1 MLKNKLDYKLVN
13 FLLILL
19 IILTIYQTK
28 ELWLNIL
35 NLTSNILKPLLISII
50 ISYILNIY
58 LKILNKKFNKKISII
73 LFLITIFLII
83 YILIFKLLPTIIL
96 QLKEGI
102 NGITY
107 ILKTVSLK
115 YNINIINTIGKL
127 KQLDE
132 LIPNIN
138 IISNIIKYISLTL
151 IVISISIYLFI
162 DWNKIINLIKQIL
175 KNKKTTYNYIVA
187 INKELENYTKSF
199 LLLAII
205 NMLEYMIIFIIIRHP
220 NYLLLGIMAGI
231 LSIIPI
237 IGGITTNIL
246 ALVTAFTINY
256 KLFIRTI
263 IGILVLSILDGYII
277 SPLVYS
283 KSNKI
288 HPILIILSLFI
299 FSKLF
304 GLIGAITAVPLLI
317 VIISSYKYLRKK

>member
-162 DWNKIINLIKQIL
+162 DWNKIINITKQIL

-199 LLLAII
+199 LLLSII

-304 GLIGAITAVPLLI
+304 GLIGTITAVPLLI
-317 VIISSYKYLRKK
+317 VIISSYKYLIKK